1 MKKLEHWF
9 RNHRRFASAL
19 IILFFLLLTCCSF
32 PVYNLTKQYS
42 TTLTFTNL
50 FVSVSIYAYLGAFM
64 TRLRPNALLGQV
76 LLILFALI
84 LGGMFCRFLLEFGEV
99 SNTYNFTLPNI
110 TLHLVVTLTISTIS
124 WWWTKRHPL

>member
-9 RNHRRFASAL
+9 RNHRRFAATL
-19 IILFFLLLTCCSF
+19 MILFFLLLTCSSF
-32 PVYNLTKQYS
+32 PIYNLTKQYS
-42 TTLTFTNL
+42 ATLTFTNI

-64 TRLRPNALLGQV
+64 TRIRPKAQLGQV
-76 LLILFALI
+76 LLIHLALI

-110 TLHLVVTLTISTIS
+110 TLHLIVTLTISTIS